1 MIYLFKTRWKLI
13 STFSLL
19 IALFGGNVAHAAE
32 EFFWSDVEPALT
44 CYDNRDGEA
53 GELGIIKDGKKVN
66 LDISSCKEAKNN
78 RVLVLLNGKYLNV
91 YAGSGAEPFSDN
103 GRTMIPLR
111 ALADG
116 FGFEVD
122 WDQKNQQITLKHDQK
137 SIILHVGKSE
147 MWVDGKKVNL
157 EDAVPTVKN
166 GVTFL
171 PIRQLAEVLGVKVD
185 WNNATRTATFTVPD

>member
-1 MIYLFKTRWKLI
+1 MFKRRWKFV
-13 STFSLL
+13 SAFSLL
-19 IALFGGNVAHAAE
+19 MALIGGNAAHAAE
-32 EFFWSDVEPALT
+32 DFFWSDVEPALT
-44 CYDNRDGEA
+44 CYENRDGEA
-53 GELGIIKDGKKVN
+53 GELGLIKDGKKVS

-91 YAGSGAEPFSDN
+91 YAGSGAEPFSEN

-122 WDQKNQQITLKHDQK
+122 WDQKNKKITLNQDQK
-137 SIILHVGKSE
+137 SIVMHVGKSE
-147 MWVDGKKVNL
+147 MWVDGKKVDL
-157 EDAVPTVKN
+157 EGAVPTAKN

-171 PIRQLAEVLGVKVD
+171 PVRQLAEILGVKVD
-185 WNNATRTATFTVPD
+185 WNSTTRTATFKVME